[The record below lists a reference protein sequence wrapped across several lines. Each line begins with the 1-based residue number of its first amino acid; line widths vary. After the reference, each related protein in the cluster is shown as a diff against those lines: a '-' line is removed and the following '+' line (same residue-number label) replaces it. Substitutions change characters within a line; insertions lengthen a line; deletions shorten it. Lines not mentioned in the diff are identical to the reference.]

1 MGSTTRSTSWPDRD
15 PSSPPRKPWRGESRA
30 AMSQAA
36 ENGRASRDKGANS
49 RAELPYTKVAA
60 LPSDQAM
67 DCYSGCFGLGSR
79 DLQPGDV
86 IAAVDNM
93 LPQGAKRRQ
102 FYLGIDF
109 IRKDTKLPK
118 LQIWQDQIADAYP
131 DLAGLALTSAGEVNL
146 MPEGSLAFRIHSVGG
161 WGAITMGKNVA
172 MTAFELLR
180 LHVKANP
187 QYD

>member
-1 MGSTTRSTSWPDRD
+1 
-15 PSSPPRKPWRGESRA
+15 
-30 AMSQAA
+30 
-36 ENGRASRDKGANS
+36 
-49 RAELPYTKVAA
+49 
-60 LPSDQAM
+60 M

-79 DLQPGDV
+79 DLQPGDI

-118 LQIWQDQIADAYP
+118 LQIWQDQLVDAYP
-131 DLAGLALTSAGEVNL
+131 HLSGLALASAGEVNL
-146 MPEGSLAFRIHSVGG
+146 LPEGSLAFRIHSVGG
-161 WGAITMGKNVA
+161 WGAMTMGKNVA
-172 MTAFELLR
+172 MTAFDLLG

-187 QYD
+187 KYGSEKKGQPTTFYGILAKEPVRLNGELKQVDVVLAPDPNVFRHSNPLAGLAKGAKRSGYRDRKDRF